1 MTPPAKWYLD
11 KDDGGSVVLCTF
23 APGDATSPGTV
34 ERQGTVSDIKTGL
47 ARGKPVVKVQ
57 QPFVATTRC
66 YYGLVVSRSQTR

>member
-11 KDDGGSVVLCTF
+11 KDDGSVVLCTF

-57 QPFVATTRC
+57 QPSVATTDLLPV
-66 YYGLVVSRSQTR
+66 LVL